1 MTQIMSQK
9 AAATVGGAGYDLV
22 HGKHLRPGLPW
33 LGDRGNHFDNGE
45 TTVSEKDPNGL
56 DADQPGAKLD
66 AGKPKYMFV
75 LQSFPDALAAVNE
88 VGEYGAEKYSPDGWR
103 HVSEGIVRYS
113 NALVRH
119 MTPKDPRDKSG
130 LHHDAMAA
138 WNALARLQ
146 LRIERDG

>member
-1 MTQIMSQK
+1 MMCGTGCAFFGTSHN
-9 AAATVGGAGYDLV
+9 DLV
-22 HGKHLRPGLPW
+22 HGECVCPGLPW

-88 VGEYGAEKYSPDGWR
+88 VGEYGAEKYSRDGWK
-103 HVSEGIVRYS
+103 HVSDGVARYS
-113 NALVRH
+113 EALVRH
-119 MTPKDPRDKSG
+119 MIPKDPKDESG

-146 LRIERDG
+146 LRIDNEKVS